1 MKNSFRLTAI
11 VLGSLTAPALHA
23 EAFSAVELSS
33 GYQQANTDP
42 VQGAASTPKAAE
54 KASEHKCGEGKC
66 GEGKCGEGKCGE
78 GQCGGAA
85 PAEKSAEQA
94 AEPKAVKEASCGGML

>member
-1 MKNSFRLTAI
+1 MKNSFRLTAL

-66 GEGKCGEGKCGE
+66 GEGKCGEG
-78 GQCGGAA
+78 QCGGAT

-94 AEPKAVKEASCGGML
+94 AKPKPVKEASCGGVL